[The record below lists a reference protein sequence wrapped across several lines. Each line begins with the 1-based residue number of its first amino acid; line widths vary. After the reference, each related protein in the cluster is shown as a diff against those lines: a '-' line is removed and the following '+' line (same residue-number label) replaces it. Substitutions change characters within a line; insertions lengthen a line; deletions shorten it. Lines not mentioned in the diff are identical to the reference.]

1 MIKKIGLVQEQYNR
15 EPLVLITLNLVMQKH
30 PLLYN
35 LLIKNNKISEVPE
48 SLKFLDN
55 YLSSLFAQILHPQKM
70 LQVWVSALASP
81 NPMMFI
87 CNFLACSMIM
97 VYPQIVDSENP
108 PEELK
113 KVLNNYLES
122 TDIEILLSNT
132 LKYMAA

>member
-1 MIKKIGLVQEQYNR
+1 
-15 EPLVLITLNLVMQKH
+15 
-30 PLLYN
+30 
-35 LLIKNNKISEVPE
+35 
-48 SLKFLDN
+48 
-55 YLSSLFAQILHPQKM
+55 
-70 LQVWVSALASP
+70 
-81 NPMMFI
+81 
-87 CNFLACSMIM
+87 MIM